1 MIDGSIRR
9 FNLLAT
15 KNFPPPIGCGF
26 NGKLMGIYIS
36 RYQNK
41 SFEHKAITCFRY
53 PPVSLVWLKPNRFT
67 PTTLVY
73 NEGVVYNQ

>member
-1 MIDGSIRR
+1 MIDGSISR
-9 FNLLAT
+9 FNLFVI
-15 KNFPPPIGCGF
+15 KDFPPPKCGLDG
-26 NGKLMGIYIS
+26 NLMGIYIS

-67 PTTLVY
+67 PSTLVY
-73 NEGVVYNQ
+73 NEGVVYDQ